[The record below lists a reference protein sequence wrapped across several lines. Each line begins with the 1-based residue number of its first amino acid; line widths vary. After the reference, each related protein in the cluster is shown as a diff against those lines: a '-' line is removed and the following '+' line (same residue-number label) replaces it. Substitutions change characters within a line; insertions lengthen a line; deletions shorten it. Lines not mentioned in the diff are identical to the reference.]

1 MSEDE
6 MVEAYTSGQLSRRI
20 FVRKLVTRGVPLAA
34 ALAYA
39 KSLAPG
45 GANWVPP
52 GMRTATASG
61 RQVGSPFV
69 H

>member
-6 MVEAYTSGQLSRRI
+6 LVEAYSRGHLSRRL

-45 GANWVPP
+45 GGPSWVPP
-52 GMRTATASG
+52 GMRTASAGAAT
-61 RQVGSPFV
+61 GSPFV